1 MYRFKYCLF
10 AIQNHHKT
18 LCGCIGYTQHTLHL
32 YVYLHSGFKNRI
44 QDTRTRAHSKTTIF
58 GFSPLATI
66 ELAHDYYYM
75 RLCVRIKVGGGR
87 CWRVMAVSPYATT
100 AIFVP
105 PRKINPH
112 QYNIMCIMYIH
123 YMNGDKNF
131 KWKKKIRRTKP
142 FSELRVQCK
151 GVSGSLGGANF
162 GPSASMVV
170 TTVT

>member
-66 ELAHDYYYM
+66 ELAHDYYYR

-131 KWKKKIRRTKP
+131 K
-142 FSELRVQCK
+142 
-151 GVSGSLGGANF
+151 
-162 GPSASMVV
+162 
-170 TTVT
+170 